1 MGSTGAVIYLPLRV
15 VTGRWSTSGVTA
27 SEDLTN
33 TLKWLPP
40 SRQPIGWVTIG
51 GQRHPVQIDST
62 WFGFL
67 HTVAEQ
73 KLGGVN
79 GSTLPDVVTAVETTI
94 SQAADASTATAA
106 VAQQA
111 QANADAL
118 AATIAVVQGNSL
130 VGSTEIPPAQ
140 TYTEIP

>member
-1 MGSTGAVIYLPLRV
+1 MASTGAVVFLPLRV
-15 VTGRWSTSGVTA
+15 VSGRWSTSGVTA

-33 TLKWLPP
+33 TLKWLPH

-51 GQRHPVQIDST
+51 GQRYPVSPDPMYY
-62 WFGFL
+62 GFL

-73 KLGGVN
+73 KLGGIN

-94 SQAADASTATAA
+94 SQAADVSSTTAA
-106 VAQQA
+106 VAQQV

-118 AATIAVVQGNSL
+118 AATIAVAQNNSL
-130 VGSTEIPPAQ
+130 VGANDIPPAQ